1 MAKRFGGVT
10 AVDDCSLEVAE
21 GTVTALIGPNGSG
34 KTTLFNV
41 VTGYLAADAGA
52 VRFAGRR
59 FDRPDPARLYRSG
72 LTRTFQQARVF
83 ASLTLV
89 ENLVAAIHQSWRSL
103 LRARVS
109 ASDDERAREVLDQFG
124 IAHLADRRAG
134 ELSFGQR
141 KLLEFGA
148 VLMGR
153 PRLVLLDEPTSG
165 VNPVMVE
172 AMERHVRRLHEEGLT
187 FLIVEH
193 DMNLVMRL
201 CDPVIVLDHGAKIAE
216 GHPDDVRSD
225 PRVLDAYL
233 GVVSAVLAIEG
244 LVAGYGQGDVLRG
257 VNLTLEP
264 GTITCVIGPNGAG
277 KSTVLK
283 AVSGLLRPTRGTIAL
298 VGPADRGPLAAP
310 RARGRRRPRP
320 AGAQPLPA
328 DDGVRERARRRPRAQ
343 GRGARPPSRGGDRRA
358 LPARRRAAPVA
369 RAGSLSG
376 GEQKIVEIARALM
389 LEPTLILMDEPSM
402 GLDPRARALVFDTI
416 GELNREQGHTVLL
429 VEQNARAGPADRAP
443 RRGDGHRR
451 GGAGGRR
458 GRPARRSQGGR
469 ALPRRARALVAVAGA
484 PPPRARSSA
493 G

>member
-1 MAKRFGGVT
+1 VTALLEVEGIAKRFGGVT
-10 AVDDCSLEVAE
+10 AVDDCSLHVAE

-41 VTGYLAADAGA
+41 VTGYLAADSGA
-52 VRFAGRR
+52 VRFGGRR

-83 ASLTLV
+83 PGLTLV

-109 ASDDERAREVLDQFG
+109 ASDLERAREILDQFG
-124 IAHLADRRAG
+124 IAHLAERHAG

-165 VNPVMVE
+165 VNPLMVE
-172 AMERHVRRLHEEGLT
+172 AMERHVRRLHQEGLT

-233 GVVSAVLAIEG
+233 GV
-244 LVAGYGQGDVLRG
+244 
-257 VNLTLEP
+257 
-264 GTITCVIGPNGAG
+264 
-277 KSTVLK
+277 
-283 AVSGLLRPTRGTIAL
+283 
-298 VGPADRGPLAAP
+298 
-310 RARGRRRPRP
+310 
-320 AGAQPLPA
+320 
-328 DDGVRERARRRPRAQ
+328 
-343 GRGARPPSRGGDRRA
+343 
-358 LPARRRAAPVA
+358 
-369 RAGSLSG
+369 
-376 GEQKIVEIARALM
+376 
-389 LEPTLILMDEPSM
+389 
-402 GLDPRARALVFDTI
+402 
-416 GELNREQGHTVLL
+416 
-429 VEQNARAGPADRAP
+429 
-443 RRGDGHRR
+443 
-451 GGAGGRR
+451 
-458 GRPARRSQGGR
+458 
-469 ALPRRARALVAVAGA
+469 
-484 PPPRARSSA
+484 
-493 G
+493 